1 MDKELKKLIDE
12 VMAPL
17 ERFYSERKRIVTA
30 VLAESSGDLPHDDYF
45 YSAWANSVTQELERR
60 EILRRA
66 QESWMMRHLIDRLS
80 QLESEEDSLPKS
92 ETDGAENKGWQLD
105 RPISAIARQ

>member
-30 VLAESSGDLPHDDYF
+30 VLAESSGDLLHDDYF

-60 EILRRA
+60 EILRRG
-66 QESWMMRHLIDRLS
+66 QESWMMRRLIDRLS
-80 QLESEEDSLPKS
+80 
-92 ETDGAENKGWQLD
+92 
-105 RPISAIARQ
+105 